1 MQFHGYA
8 QSTMFIVLI
17 VMLFLSPQ
25 FRVDKPRRIL
35 HCTAP
40 SQEEAQQQLEVVRLL
55 LAEPDYS
62 YVSMELPPD
71 KKKYLDLKQME
82 FLDDVMHRCD
92 VNVSYYDNVY
102 QGGHALY

>member
-17 VMLFLSPQ
+17 VMLFLSLQ

-35 HCTAP
+35 HCAAP
-40 SQEEAQQQLEVVRLL
+40 SQEEAQRQLKVVPRLQG
-55 LAEPDYS
+55 EPDS
-62 YVSMELPPD
+62 SNVSMELPPD
-71 KKKYLDLKQME
+71 KKKYLDLKQRQI
-82 FLDDVMHRCD
+82 LDDVMRRCR
-92 VNVSYYDNVY
+92 VTVSCYNNVY